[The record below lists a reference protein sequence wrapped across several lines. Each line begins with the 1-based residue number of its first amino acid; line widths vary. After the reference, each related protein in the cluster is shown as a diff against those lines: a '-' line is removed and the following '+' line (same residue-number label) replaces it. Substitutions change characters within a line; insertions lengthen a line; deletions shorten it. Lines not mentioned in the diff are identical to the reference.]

1 MFTLLILLNGGDA
14 ETLQRFWPLAPWTA
28 LNMAI
33 LLLAGPRPARSMAL
47 FAAMAVVLLL
57 GGILGSGAWALWCLL
72 AIGLFNSILWSNI
85 FTLSI
90 RGLGESTAQ
99 GSSLLVMM
107 IVGGAL
113 IPPIQGA
120 IIDQVGVQKYTTM
133 GFHISFLLPMACY
146 AYLVWYGL
154 RGSTQSV
161 SA

>member
-1 MFTLLILLNGGDA
+1 
-14 ETLQRFWPLAPWTA
+14 
-28 LNMAI
+28 
-33 LLLAGPRPARSMAL
+33 MAL
-47 FAAMAVVLLL
+47 FAGAAMVLLAGVIMGQGQL
-57 GGILGSGAWALWCLL
+57 ALWSIV

-90 RGLGESTAQ
+90 DGLGESTAQ

-113 IPPIQGA
+113 IPPVQGA
-120 IIDQVGVQKYTTM
+120 IIDLVGVQKYTTM

-154 RGSTQSV
+154 RGSSHST